1 MAAYESTFSFDSI
14 LIVESLRPEDRRT
27 GFDLHAST
35 LKPLAQRESLRA
47 EIRVVSSV
55 SEFRAALYHAAE
67 YTRMGHTPIL
77 HLEMHGS
84 KEGLELSNGE
94 IMLWKELAPS
104 LTEINIASRMN
115 LVVVAAAC
123 HGWHLSDALRPTS
136 QAPAWAVIGPPD
148 SVSAG
153 SVFDAMTEFYSRL
166 IVGADL
172 MPALYAMNGGA
183 EIKDWV
189 YRFQFADYLFC
200 QVFQTYLETVSVG
213 ESPTERVNR
222 LVEEYAR
229 LKSADLR
236 DTMAFRQLATAQ
248 LNDHEYWYNRYKE
261 RFLMLDLY
269 PENRPRFKLGSGD
282 CGKKASVSSGE
293 LLLQTG

>member
-1 MAAYESTFSFDSI
+1 MAPYESTFSFDSV
-14 LIVESLRPEDRRT
+14 LIVESLRPENRKT

-55 SEFRAALYHAAE
+55 RELRVALYHAAE
-67 YTRMGHTPIL
+67 YTRMGHAPIL

-84 KEGLELSNGE
+84 KEGLELANGD
-94 IMLWKELAPS
+94 IMLWKELAPA

-115 LVVVAAAC
+115 LLVVAAAC

-136 QAPAWAVIGPPD
+136 QAPAWAIVGPPD

-153 SVFDAMTEFYSRL
+153 SVYDAMTEFYSRL
-166 IVGADL
+166 IVDAAL

-189 YRFQFADYLFC
+189 YRFQLADHLFC
-200 QVFQTYLETVSVG
+200 RVFQTYLETVSVD
-213 ESPTERVNR
+213 ESPTDRVNR
-222 LVEEYAR
+222 LVEEFAR
-229 LKSADLR
+229 SKSADLR
-236 DTMAFRQLATAQ
+236 DTMAFRQIATAQ
-248 LNDHEYWYNRYKE
+248 LDDHEYWYNRNKE
-261 RFLMLDLY
+261 RFLLLDLY
-269 PENRPRFKLGSGD
+269 PENRHRFKLDFAD
-282 CGKKASVSSGE
+282 CGKKASVSSGV
-293 LLLQTG
+293 LLPETG